1 MKIKGNV
8 LGCAFLLVGCFMAS
22 TVTGADTTGVTDN
35 EVRIGLFY
43 ATTGGGSVF
52 GIPVSNSIITIF
64 NQINEAGGI
73 HGRKIRVF
81 LEDDAGNPE
90 KAKAA
95 VKKLIYDTKVFAL
108 MGTGTSLAAYA
119 AKMEIEAA
127 KVPWLCAPA
136 IMDKIYVPIFPTTFG
151 FGLMS
156 RVDGQS
162 MARFLLAKAGVKK
175 IAFVYHYDDW
185 GKALLEAAEKV
196 IEGTS
201 VQSIKEVIERGTTD
215 ATAVVLR
222 VKKFEPDAV
231 GGTLYPSEGAVFAR
245 DCYKYGLK
253 VPIHFVTASSDLE
266 DMRVRTG
273 IPESMK
279 WIFANSYGK
288 ASISDSQFA
297 DLVKAL
303 KNYFPKD
310 KPWSQNFIGIGGG
323 RIVAEVLRRIGR
335 DLTREKFLDSLENLR
350 DFDTG
355 VLSSKISYS
364 KTDHTGIKECA
375 IVTLRKD
382 GTEYYLPKLE
392 WDPDILKK
400 KNWD

>member
-1 MKIKGNV
+1 MKIRGNV
-8 LGCAFLLVGCFMAS
+8 LGCAFLLVVCFMTSA
-22 TVTGADTTGVTDN
+22 VIAADTTGVTDN

-64 NQINEAGGI
+64 NQVNEAGGI
-73 HGRKIRVF
+73 HGRKIKVF

-95 VKKLIYDTKVFAL
+95 VKKLIHDTKVFAL

-127 KVPWLCAPA
+127 KVPWLGAPA
-136 IMDKIYVPIFPTTFG
+136 IMDKIYLPLFPTTFG

-156 RVDGQS
+156 RIDGQS
-162 MARFLLAKAGVKK
+162 AAKFMLTKPGVKK
-175 IAFVYHYDDW
+175 IAFAYLYDDW

-196 IEGTS
+196 LENTQ
-201 VQSIKEVIERGTTD
+201 VQHIKEVVEKGTTD
-215 ATAVVLR
+215 ATAVILKI
-222 VKKFEPDAV
+222 KKFEPDAV
-231 GGTLYPSEGAVFAR
+231 CGILYPSEGAVFTR

-253 VPIHFVTASSDLE
+253 VPMVFVTASSDLE

-279 WIFANSYGK
+279 WVFANSYGK
-288 ASISDSQFA
+288 ASISDPQFA

-303 KNYFPKD
+303 KSYFPKD
-310 KPWSQNFIGIGGG
+310 KPWSQNFIGIAGG
-323 RIVAEVLRRIGR
+323 RIVVEVLKRVGR
-335 DLTREKFLDSLENLR
+335 NLTREKFLDALENLK
-350 DFDTG
+350 DFETE

-364 KTDHTGIKECA
+364 KTDHTGIKECVM
-375 IVTLRKD
+375 VTLRKD
-382 GTEYYLPKLE
+382 GIEYYLPKLQ

-400 KNWD
+400 KNWE